1 VTIYDSQLLKRFT
14 AADSEFE
21 NLIFKCA
28 GFWCGQLRER
38 NHMED
43 LGIDG
48 KTILKWI
55 FKKCDGNAWTDL
67 AQDRDKWQV
76 LMNAVMSLRVP

>member
-1 VTIYDSQLLKRFT
+1 VTIYDSLLLERFT
-14 AADSEFE
+14 AADSEFQ

-43 LGIDG
+43 LGVDG
-48 KTILKWI
+48 KTILRCI
-55 FKKCDGNAWTDL
+55 FKKCDWKAWTDL
-67 AQDRDKWQV
+67 AQDRDKWQA
-76 LMNAVMSLRVP
+76 L